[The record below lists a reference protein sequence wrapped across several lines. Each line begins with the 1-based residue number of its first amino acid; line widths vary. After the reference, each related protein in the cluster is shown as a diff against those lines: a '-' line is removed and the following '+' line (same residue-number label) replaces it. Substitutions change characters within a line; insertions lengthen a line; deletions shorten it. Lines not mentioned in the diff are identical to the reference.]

1 MEGIVSRGRVVF
13 VNIVALVKKDLCSAN
28 KLIDKFWNNE
38 KFIERDEDTLKG
50 KYGLLSFFLAI
61 AGISLFY
68 LSSQGS
74 KGVFN
79 PYFFTGFASWI
90 SSFVLGVKG
99 VKTKE
104 SGSLKYVGMGM
115 ISLIVIGYGL
125 IIIII
130 GTRGFGA

>member
-1 MEGIVSRGRVVF
+1 M
-13 VNIVALVKKDLCSAN
+13 
-28 KLIDKFWNNE
+28 
-38 KFIERDEDTLKG
+38 KG
-50 KYGLLSFFLAI
+50 KYGLLSFVLAI
-61 AGISLFY
+61 AGILLFY

-79 PYFFTGFASWI
+79 TYFFTGLASWI

-115 ISLIVIGYGL
+115 ISLIVIGFGL
-125 IIIII
+125 LIVII